1 MIEIPGVDPMMIAN
15 NLTPNHATHPGEIIL
30 DEIEYLHISQK
41 DFAGRIGVSRTLV
54 NLVLKGKRPV
64 TTEFALLTE
73 AAIDLPADM
82 LLRMQTR
89 YDRWKVERQ
98 PEFMEKLKS
107 IQKLAAGR
115 EVSPDRCH

>member
-1 MIEIPGVDPMMIAN
+1 MIEIPGFDPMMIAN
-15 NLTPNHATHPGEIIL
+15 NLTPNHATHPGEIIF

-41 DFAGRIGVSRTLV
+41 DFAERIGVSRTLV

-82 LLRMQTR
+82 LLRMQAR

-107 IQKLAAGR
+107 IKRFAA
-115 EVSPDRCH
+115 VL